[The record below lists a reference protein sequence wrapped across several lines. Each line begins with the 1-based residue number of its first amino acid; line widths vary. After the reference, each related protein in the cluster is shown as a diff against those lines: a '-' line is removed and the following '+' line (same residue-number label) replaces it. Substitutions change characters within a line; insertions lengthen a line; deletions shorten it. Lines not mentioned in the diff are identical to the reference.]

1 MSSKRNSLSVLAAL
15 LAAGAST
22 GETLEHLD
30 RGSLNFAPGWS
41 RFSPCPD
48 ARYLRRQTITRGE
61 RRRRGEV
68 VK

>member
-1 MSSKRNSLSVLAAL
+1 MNSKRNSLSMLAAL

-22 GETLEHLD
+22 GETFEHMG
-30 RGSLNFAPGWS
+30 RAPSFAQAWR
-41 RFSPCPD
+41 RFSPVPD

-68 VK
+68 VR